1 MNILF
6 LVLSVS
12 SMVLQNGLFN
22 AVSKKQLHNRTDNLY
37 YSSLLYLI
45 AFPLFLIPAIG
56 SELSLYTVLLGAAFG
71 VLTLLTNFLKLT
83 ALAVGAVYTKSAPE

>member
-37 YSSLLYLI
+37 YNSLLYQ
-45 AFPLFLIPAIG
+45 
-56 SELSLYTVLLGAAFG
+56 
-71 VLTLLTNFLKLT
+71 
-83 ALAVGAVYTKSAPE
+83 KSIDNQSNTG

>member
-1 MNILF
+1 MGGAFVNILF

-37 YSSLLYLI
+37 YNSLLYQ
-45 AFPLFLIPAIG
+45 
-56 SELSLYTVLLGAAFG
+56 
-71 VLTLLTNFLKLT
+71 
-83 ALAVGAVYTKSAPE
+83 KSIDNQSNTG